1 MQVMNGGTALDWA
14 YAKGK
19 FQYTY
24 TIRLR
29 DTGNHGFLLPQHD
42 IVPSGE
48 EMFAVA
54 KSLGGFILE
63 KPGGPW

>member
-1 MQVMNGGTALDWA
+1 MHRVSSSIG
-14 YAKGK
+14 
-19 FQYTY
+19 TY

-29 DTGNHGFLLPQHD
+29 DTGNHGLLPQHD

-54 KSLGGFILE
+54 KSLRGFILE
-63 KPGGPW
+63 KPGGPS